1 MSLEH
6 SVGDGLERPGQD
18 VSGGEGQLL
27 LKVAVFPGSTTCDVT
42 SVLRKGRPRGEG
54 RRQKAVCGQTDA
66 EQHVPGQAGN
76 SFEGGSGGSLGADV
90 TFPAALITG

>member
-6 SVGDGLERPGQD
+6 SDGHGLERLGQD
-18 VSGGEGQLL
+18 VSEGEGQLL
-27 LKVAVFPGSTTCDVT
+27 LKVTVVPGSATCNVT

-54 RRQKAVCGQTDA
+54 RRQKAACRQTDA
-66 EQHVPGQAGN
+66 DQHVPGQAGD
-76 SFEGGSGGSLGADV
+76 SFEGGSGGSPGADV